1 MSGMSIFN
9 SRIPES
15 QSNPVFNLDWSGFA
29 RSSDVEKAATKV
41 AGAVEKGTERMT
53 KAIADDGKNSQK
65 IIDAVKKGSEQVVDA
80 VGKIKST
87 TNAEQT
93 SPTADVRALCQ
104 GLVGISKSTAQIAD
118 TALTNPAEI
127 PAALQ
132 SAKAISK
139 QFADLIDRASKYAE
153 EGKRFRETAAE
164 AEKATDW
171 IGSNFPSDQCIPITN
186 GAVDV
191 VGAFGRLSDFNYTLN
206 GEKLAVFKGLELERH

>member
-1 MSGMSIFN
+1 MNGMSVFN
-9 SRIPES
+9 ANVPE
-15 QSNPVFNLDWSGFA
+15 QSNPILNLDWSGFA
-29 RSSDVEKAATKV
+29 RSSDVEKASTKV

-65 IIDAVKKGSEQVVDA
+65 IIESVKAGSEKIVDA
-80 VGKIKST
+80 VGKIKPT

-93 SPTADVRALCQ
+93 AAPTADVKALCQ

-127 PAALQ
+127 PAALR

-164 AEKATDW
+164 VDKAAGW

-191 VGAFGRLSDFNYTLN
+191 VGAFGRMSDFN
-206 GEKLAVFKGLELERH
+206 